1 MIGKEINLLKNYPKT
16 KRDPNKRNEEKTEE
30 HRNIARKFE
39 KDFFDG
45 DRKVGYGGFNYNPKY
60 WTQVVKDIY
69 EYYSLKSGDKILDIG
84 CGKGFMLFDFL
95 KLNSKLDVYGIDI
108 SEYAIENS
116 IEDLRGK
123 LKVGNALS
131 LPYMDNYFDL
141 VISINTLHNLEGKDI
156 IKSFEELKRV
166 TKKNSYIILDAY
178 SNEKEKEELM
188 NWNLTA
194 KTIKHVNE
202 WKKFFKQVNFK
213 GDYYWFKP
221 L

>member
-1 MIGKEINLLKNYPKT
+1 MGKEINLLKNYPKT
-16 KRDPNKRNEEKTEE
+16 KRDVSKRRSQKTDE
-30 HRNIARKFE
+30 HRIIARKFG

-45 DRKVGYGGFNYNPKY
+45 DRSVGYGGFKYNPKY

-178 SNEKEKEELM
+178 SNEKEKEELK

>member
-1 MIGKEINLLKNYPKT
+1 
-16 KRDPNKRNEEKTEE
+16 
-30 HRNIARKFE
+30 
-39 KDFFDG
+39 
-45 DRKVGYGGFNYNPKY
+45 
-60 WTQVVKDIY
+60 
-69 EYYSLKSGDKILDIG
+69 
-84 CGKGFMLFDFL
+84 MLFDFL

>member
-1 MIGKEINLLKNYPKT
+1 MGKEINLLKNYPKT
-16 KRDPNKRNEEKTEE
+16 KRDVSKRRSQKTDE
-30 HRNIARKFE
+30 HRIIARKFG

-45 DRKVGYGGFNYNPKY
+45 DRSVGYGGFKYNPKY

-123 LKVGNALS
+123 LKVG
-131 LPYMDNYFDL
+131 
-141 VISINTLHNLEGKDI
+141 K
-156 IKSFEELKRV
+156 
-166 TKKNSYIILDAY
+166 
-178 SNEKEKEELM
+178 
-188 NWNLTA
+188 
-194 KTIKHVNE
+194 
-202 WKKFFKQVNFK
+202 
-213 GDYYWFKP
+213 
-221 L
+221 